1 MCKMWAITYSSDR
14 IKNQVGINFQSVLF
28 DFCGLFSLW
37 DAHWDAAVCRLCV
50 ASRRCVDCD
59 PRRPTSTNRFHFLL
73 ALQVRC
79 HSILFFFHLQL
90 SLMAMQFQYTIP
102 EVQVLGFFCV
112 DRGLIPGVRSR
123 SRFQLILT
131 GFLFCYG
138 HIHLI
143 HNSSPSQSSLTFPI
157 PLLFFNGCCN
167 CETEWSWGK
176 S

>member
-1 MCKMWAITYSSDR
+1 
-14 IKNQVGINFQSVLF
+14 
-28 DFCGLFSLW
+28 
-37 DAHWDAAVCRLCV
+37 
-50 ASRRCVDCD
+50 
-59 PRRPTSTNRFHFLL
+59 
-73 ALQVRC
+73 
-79 HSILFFFHLQL
+79 
-90 SLMAMQFQYTIP
+90 MAMQFQYTIP

-167 CETEWSWGK
+167 CETE
-176 S
+176 